1 MNWAAPAYAWLVL
14 LGLPATLLARRMV
27 LWRRQ
32 GLLRVAGNRPGES
45 QSRFA
50 TLSMAAIFLLIVI
63 ALCRP
68 QWGLEMP
75 PQERRGLDILIALDV
90 SRSMLANDVRPTR
103 LAAAKEAIAGLLRRL
118 QGERI
123 GLIAFAGSAFL
134 VCPLTTDYDT
144 FASVLDETVSD
155 SLPLGGT
162 FLAGALAEARRAF
175 VATEAHRKVLVV
187 ISDGEDHGSDVAAG
201 AMTLR
206 GAGITVH
213 SIVAGTAA
221 GGPIQ
226 LSGGEFLKNRQGAV
240 VRSRSRPESLQALAK
255 AGGGSQFDLATDPK
269 ALERLYAAGLPS
281 QDNQEIPGTRQQLA
295 ERFQLPL
302 AMALLLLLIEPFIS
316 RRRTT

>member
-1 MNWAAPAYAWLVL
+1 
-14 LGLPATLLARRMV
+14 
-27 LWRRQ
+27 
-32 GLLRVAGNRPGES
+32 
-45 QSRFA
+45 
-50 TLSMAAIFLLIVI
+50 
-63 ALCRP
+63 
-68 QWGLEMP
+68 MP
-75 PQERRGLDILIALDV
+75 PQESRGLDILIALDV

-134 VCPLTTDYDT
+134 ICPLTTDYDT

-162 FLAGALAEARRAF
+162 SLAGALAEARRAF